1 MGFYVFRGL
10 DMDVQ
15 VPRLLMGTSPFIGAG
30 QFGFKAFKYYMM
42 FYMQPENMVRLFVKS
57 FELGVKAVQLLA
69 DKPIKALIEASKR
82 TNVKPFV
89 VYSTD
94 LTGDRLEA
102 RLKTLDPLEPEVVAI
117 HAEIADRRKLDTIE
131 RNVKVLEDHGIV
143 AGLATHQPGLT
154 LKWVERENV
163 PVEVVLAPLNKI
175 GYAMDPDFNGSLE
188 AIKSCSRVVIAIK
201 PLAAGKIKPLE
212 AFEFVY
218 KYVDSAAVGVVSEEE
233 MRETYE
239 AAFKAYEKV
248 KGKPHE

>member
-1 MGFYVFRGL
+1 MGVKI
-10 DMDVQ
+10 
-15 VPRLLMGTSPFIGAG
+15 PRLLMGTSPFIGAG
-30 QFGFKAFKYYMM
+30 QFGVKAFKYYMT
-42 FYMQPENMVRLFVKS
+42 FYMVPENMVKLFVKS

-94 LTGDRLEA
+94 LADDRLIA
-102 RLKTLDPLEPEVVAI
+102 RIKTLEPLEPEVIAI
-117 HAEIADRRKLDTIE
+117 HAEIADRRKLDTIN
-131 RNVKVLEDHGIV
+131 RNIKILEDHGIV
-143 AGLATHQPGLT
+143 AGLATHQPGVT
-154 LKWVERENV
+154 LKWVEKENV

-175 GYAMDPDFNGSLE
+175 GYAMDPDFNETLE
-188 AIKSCSRVVIAIK
+188 AIKSCSRTVIAIK
-201 PLAAGKIKPLE
+201 PLAAGKIKPSE

-239 AAFKAYEKV
+239 AAFKAYEKI
-248 KGKPHE
+248 KGSLHERQTNIY